1 MCQIILLHYII
12 LHILFYYMDRI
23 WQKCNIKVGVEVS
36 RFYCVKHFVFCV
48 VFVFC
53 MKRAIQIKFD

>member
-1 MCQIILLHYII
+1 
-12 LHILFYYMDRI
+12 MDRI

-53 MKRAIQIKFD
+53 MKRAIQIKFV